1 MPELENPEETPT
13 EEVEEI
19 EVVAHSDEED
29 EELNAGC
36 TFNSSSSL

>member
-1 MPELENPEETPT
+1 MPDPEDKAS
-13 EEVEEI
+13 EEV

-36 TFNSSSSL
+36 LFNGDQHLA